1 METAILTGESKTN
14 MRLLFELAKKLGL
27 KGKILTK
34 TETEDLG
41 LGLAIKKGRTGKHVD
56 TAKFL
61 KGLVE

>member
-1 METAILTGESKTN
+1 MK
-14 MRLLFELAKKLGL
+14 LLFDLAKKLGL

-41 LGLAIKKGRTGKHVD
+41 LGIAIKQGRTGKQVD

-61 KGLVE
+61 RKISE